1 MNKTKSNQISLT
13 SLELEQ
19 IGTAIKNLTNIL
31 NKYEVKKEATTVSQK
46 KFNVAFNNILK
57 GLTKR
62 YLSKTG
68 EFTIKKTFRI
78 EVCNTK
84 GEWLINYSTNP
95 ENPHFW
101 YNYDRIYVILQNQL
115 SLQDYELQRLMKR
128 LVESQFKMKDTI
140 PMKIL

>member
-1 MNKTKSNQISLT
+1 MRL
-13 SLELEQ
+13 
-19 IGTAIKNLTNIL
+19 
-31 NKYEVKKEATTVSQK
+31 KKKLPLFLKK